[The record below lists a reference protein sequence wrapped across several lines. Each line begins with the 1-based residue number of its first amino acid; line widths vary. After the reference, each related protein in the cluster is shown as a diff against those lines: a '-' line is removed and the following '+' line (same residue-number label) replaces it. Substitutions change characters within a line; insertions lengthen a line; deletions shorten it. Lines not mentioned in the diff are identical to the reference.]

1 MDLDNSSDSD
11 ASGTSTENET
21 YEDEGSFQARSRSAT
36 PTSTADP
43 EDSATLDEPSRLPE
57 SDDERIISSEEEE
70 DGSATLTNRE
80 VEVTSGQSQ
89 ARRSAIISITASS
102 SSCSGPPSQSLLQDP
117 DDELAESVKE
127 ALGLL
132 GENRFTSLDQDEA
145 SDIGERVRK
154 ILTCATDGAL
164 VPLLHHV
171 LTASEVKKLS
181 ALKGIPPEEG
191 PPCLPDVRI
200 KREEPSDSQGTD
212 DVDQRMRELEA
223 IANVTAIENLKK
235 ERDIKEEPMLNSSQ
249 DTVSKS
255 AAIDADKIINI
266 SSDEESEANEQ
277 VQKMRQAIDNAE
289 KVSESSRASAN
300 DDFDSVIIQE
310 IKDGAHDALIDG
322 IVSGKKRSKRHNYFV
337 KVINDGKRDVNI
349 LLNQV
354 SSNLVRLCSPDFLG
368 VKHVGEFNK
377 ATREKLNE
385 RIEKLVVRPRA
396 KENTDVVEYYLT
408 FCLQPELLI
417 NIVLKRWRMRKKKKT
432 YRSAELHYL
441 GEECH
446 AVKSKYKNQGSSDS
460 DSELNEDEVALQD
473 ELDDNSR
480 DSESVPAKK
489 VRADNEPQPSTSR
502 TSSVSRQLPSTAIV
516 RRLDRVE
523 RRAHT
528 VQSTLF

>member
-36 PTSTADP
+36 PSSTADP
-43 EDSATLDEPSRLPE
+43 EDSATLDESNRLPE
-57 SDDERIISSEEEE
+57 SDDEKIISSEEE
-70 DGSATLTNRE
+70 DNATLANRE
-80 VEVTSGQSQ
+80 VEVTSAQSQ
-89 ARRSAIISITASS
+89 ARSSAIVSIAASS

-117 DDELAESVKE
+117 DDELAESVRE

-132 GENRFTSLDQDEA
+132 GETRFTSLDQDEA
-145 SDIGERVRK
+145 ADIGERVRK
-154 ILTCATDGAL
+154 ILTCVADGAL
-164 VPLLHHV
+164 VPLMHTV
-171 LTASEVKKLS
+171 LTANEIKKLAAFQDVPS
-181 ALKGIPPEEG
+181 EEG
-191 PPCLPDVRI
+191 PSFLPVVRI
-200 KREEPSDSQGTD
+200 KKEEPSDSQGTD

-223 IANVTAIENLKK
+223 IANVTAIDNLKK
-235 ERDIKEEPMLNSSQ
+235 ERDIKEEPMLHSSQ
-249 DTVSKS
+249 DIVSKS
-255 AAIDADKIINI
+255 AAIVDDKIINI
-266 SSDEESEANEQ
+266 SSEEENEANEQ
-277 VQKMRQAIDNAE
+277 VQTMRQAINTAE
-289 KVSESSRASAN
+289 EVSESSRASAN
-300 DDFDSVIIQE
+300 EDFDSVIIQE

-349 LLNQV
+349 LLDQV
-354 SSNLVRLCSPDFLG
+354 SSYLVRMCSPNFLG
-368 VKHVGEFNK
+368 VEHVGEFNK

-385 RIEKLVVRPRA
+385 RIEKLVIRPRA
-396 KENTDVVEYYLT
+396 KENSAVVEYYLT

-441 GEECH
+441 GEECD
-446 AVKSKYKNQGSSDS
+446 AVKSKYKNHGSSDS
-460 DSELNEDEVALQD
+460 DSELKEDEVALQD
-473 ELDDNSR
+473 ELDDCSR

-489 VRADNEPQPSTSR
+489 LRGDYEPQSSTSR
-502 TSSVSRQLPSTAIV
+502 TFTISRQMPSTAIV